1 MFKNKKVVVLN
12 PIGVI
17 PKKEESHQH
26 GFEMMRATIFNGKV
40 LTGKWKWSY
49 TDTDLEVESPDIIV
63 LSCGVNYNGSF
74 NIIGGLSDEHAKR
87 IIDLVN
93 YVDNNPDVKIVNM
106 IAEQLPQEKELLNRV
121 GKPSTSLMFTQDVAN
136 KLVKVIYSAEYV
148 PMTYFDT
155 ETITIGDSHTPAF
168 TAYGNCF
175 YHHNGAT
182 LFGQAIKRK
191 LTDFVRAYI
200 GKNTKTVE
208 ICLGSTDVR
217 HHVFRETNIF
227 ATVEDFV
234 LAYKAAADEVEKE
247 FNVKVI
253 PCGLMPIEHEERK
266 LPVGNT
272 FKGTNF
278 TGTVEQ
284 RRQYTIEFNNLLVKH
299 FGCAVL
305 MPVERYH
312 ESPKD
317 VADKFLEKPQ
327 SVHLRKSAYRAF
339 SGDKW
344 SR

>member
-1 MFKNKKVVVLN
+1 MFKNKKVVVIN
-12 PIGVI
+12 PIGAI

-26 GFEMMRATIFNGKV
+26 AFEMVRATIFNGKV
-40 LTGKWKWSY
+40 LTGKWSH
-49 TDTDLEVESPDIIV
+49 TDLDLESPDIIV

-74 NIIGGLSDEHAKR
+74 NIIGGLSDDHATR
-87 IIDLVN
+87 IINLVK
-93 YVDNNPDVKIVNM
+93 YVDNNPDVKIINM
-106 IAEQLPQEKELLNRV
+106 IAEQLPQQKELLNRV
-121 GKPSTSLMFTQDVAN
+121 GKPSTSQMFTQDIAN
-136 KLVKVIYSAEYV
+136 KLVDIIYSAEYV

-168 TAYGNCF
+168 TAKGNCF

-182 LFGQAIKRK
+182 LYGQAIKRK
-191 LTDFVRAYI
+191 LTDFVRPYI
-200 GKNTKTVE
+200 GPNTKTVE

-217 HHVFRETNIF
+217 HHVFRETNVF
-227 ATVEDFV
+227 NTVEDFV
-234 LAYKAAADEVEKE
+234 KAYKESAAEVEKE

-284 RRQYTIEFNNLLVKH
+284 RRAYTLEFNELCVKH
-299 FGCAVL
+299 FGEAVL
-305 MPVERYH
+305 MPLARYH
-312 ESPKD
+312 ETPKD
-317 VADKFLEKPQ
+317 VAEKFLEKPQ
-327 SVHLRKSAYRAF
+327 SVHLKKSAYRAF
-339 SGDKW
+339 SADKW

>member
-1 MFKNKKVVVLN
+1 MFKNKKVIVLN

-26 GFEMMRATIFNGKV
+26 AFEMIRATIFNGKV
-40 LTGKWKWSY
+40 LTGKWSY
-49 TDTDLEVESPDIIV
+49 TDLEVENPDIIV

-87 IIDLVN
+87 IVDFVN
-93 YVDNNPDVKIVNM
+93 YTNKNPEVKIVNM
-106 IAEQLPQEKELLNRV
+106 IAEELPQKKELLNRV
-121 GKPSTSLMFTQDVAN
+121 GKPSTSLLFTQEIAN
-136 KLVKVIYSAEYV
+136 KLVDVIYSAEYI

-168 TAYGNCF
+168 TAKGNCF

-182 LFGQAIKRK
+182 LYGQAIKRK

-200 GKNTKTVE
+200 GKNTKTIE

-217 HHVFRETNIF
+217 HHVFRETNVF
-227 ATVEDFV
+227 KTVEDFV
-234 LAYKAAADEVEKE
+234 KAYKEAADEVEKE
-247 FNVKVI
+247 FNLKVI

-284 RRQYTIEFNNLLVKH
+284 RKAYTLEFNELLVKY
-299 FGCAVL
+299 FGSAVL
-305 MPVERYH
+305 MPIERYH
-312 ESPKD
+312 KTPKD
-317 VADKFLEKPQ
+317 IADKFLEKPQ

-339 SGDKW
+339 SIDKW
-344 SR
+344 NQ